1 MGAVHGQE
9 LLLLRSIEKEL
20 ASIASGIT
28 DGSASAGG
36 QWTQKYIFEELSR
49 AATESCCVVEAY
61 DDGSPMPA
69 EVRTA
74 VAGMLHAA
82 SSVLGALAQRN

>member
-1 MGAVHGQE
+1 MDKSIF
-9 LLLLRSIEKEL
+9 LLRSIEKEL
-20 ASIASGIT
+20 ASIATGIK
-28 DGSASAGG
+28 DGSASTGG
-36 QWTQKYIFEELSR
+36 EWTQKYIFEELSR

-74 VAGMLHAA
+74 VAGTLQAA